1 MLEFQ
6 DLSFRYPDTDR
17 PLTFSGNVAPG
28 QCLAVTGPSGCG
40 KSTLLNLIAGF
51 LSAGSGSLRWQ
62 AQDIQSLP
70 PWDRPVTSVFQ
81 EDNLFDHLSVHDNL
95 GLGIHPGL
103 KLSREDKAAI
113 DAMLDKVG
121 LDGLARRV
129 PTELS
134 GGQRQR
140 VAVARA
146 LLRGTPLLLLDEPFT
161 GLDPD
166 TRQTLR
172 QLIRDQRDQGTA
184 IVLVSHD
191 ESDVESLADRH
202 LRLTA

>member
-1 MLEFQ
+1 MLEFEN
-6 DLSFRYPDTDR
+6 LRFRYPETER
-17 PLTFSGNVAPG
+17 VLTFNGEVGAG

-40 KSTLLNLIAGF
+40 KSTLLNLVAGF
-51 LSAGSGSLRWQ
+51 LNAESGTLRWQ
-62 AQDIQSLP
+62 EQDLQPLP
-70 PWDRPVTSVFQ
+70 PWERPVTSVFQ
-81 EDNLFDHLSVHDNL
+81 EGNLFDHLSVQDNL

-103 KLSREDKAAI
+103 KLSRADNAAVA
-113 DAMLDKVG
+113 AMLDKVG
-121 LDGLARRV
+121 LHGMARRH

-166 TRQTLR
+166 TRQILR
-172 QLIRDQRDQGTA
+172 QLIRDQREQGA
-184 IVLVSHD
+184 VIVLVSHD
-191 ESDVESLADRH
+191 ASDVESLADRH
-202 LRLTA
+202 LVLTA

>member
-6 DLSFRYPDTDR
+6 DLSFRYPDTDW

-51 LSAGSGSLRWQ
+51 LSAESGSLRWQ

-146 LLRGTPLLLLDEPFT
+146 LLRRTPLLLLDEPFT